1 MNTMTKGAI
10 SAVARLQTM
19 QADLRTRAAE
29 ERGAVMAEYGLLL
42 AVIALAI
49 IATLVL
55 FRDELTSVFSKA
67 TNTLNTAD
75 EANLNP

>member
-1 MNTMTKGAI
+1 MNTMNTNFIKALAMI
-10 SAVARLQTM
+10 QSLET
-19 QADLRTRAAE
+19 DLRHRAKE

-55 FRDELTSVFSKA
+55 FRDELASTFSRSVTA
-67 TNTLNTAD
+67 LNTGAS
-75 EANLNP
+75 A

>member
-1 MNTMTKGAI
+1 MNTINTGVVKAL
-10 SAVARLQTM
+10 AVLQGLH
-19 QADLRTRAAE
+19 AELRTRAAE

-55 FRDELTSVFSKA
+55 FRDELTSVFTNA
-67 TNTLNTAD
+67 TTTLNTGS
-75 EANLNP
+75 

>member
-1 MNTMTKGAI
+1 MNKINTGVL
-10 SAVARLQTM
+10 SALASLQGLQTEM
-19 QADLRTRAAE
+19 RERAAE

-55 FRDELTSVFSKA
+55 FRDELTGVFTNA
-67 TNTLNTAD
+67 TTTLNTGTT
-75 EANLNP
+75 P

>member
-1 MNTMTKGAI
+1 MNTINTGVVKAL
-10 SAVARLQTM
+10 AVLQGLH
-19 QADLRTRAAE
+19 AELRARAAE

-55 FRDELTSVFSKA
+55 FRDELTSVFSNA
-67 TNTLNTAD
+67 TTTLNTGG
-75 EANLNP
+75 

>member
-1 MNTMTKGAI
+1 MNTINTGFVKAF
-10 SAVARLQTM
+10 AVLQGLEM
-19 QADLRTRAAE
+19 DLRSRAKE

-55 FRDELTSVFSKA
+55 FRDELESVFTDA
-67 TNTLNTAD
+67 TTTLNTGA
-75 EANLNP
+75 

>member
-1 MNTMTKGAI
+1 MNKINTGVL
-10 SAVARLQTM
+10 SALASLQGLQTEM
-19 QADLRTRAAE
+19 RERAAE

-55 FRDELTSVFSKA
+55 FRDELTGVFTNA
-67 TNTLNTAD
+67 TTTLNTGAT
-75 EANLNP
+75 AP

>member
-19 QADLRTRAAE
+19 QTDLRTRAAE